1 MTQIALSAPVGFKQE
16 MKINSD
22 GVYYSDFFNHRLY
35 KDKLSVADLGGPN
48 GDTTTF
54 FTHYECKSLQR
65 CKAILNRVKEIGTN
79 SYSTG
84 ALDQRVHIPWTNI
97 NVYVDHASTIGGRV
111 FGGYNGTLNQ
121 KQVWSYRRN
130 AAWAEIYL
138 NNAAQHTVNNLTN
151 KFISG
156 DVGRFMIGNGNAL
169 FENAAM
175 DFYGPILL

>member
-1 MTQIALSAPVGFKQE
+1 MNVKVAKMQS
-16 MKINSD
+16 N
-22 GVYYSDFFNHRLY
+22 FNW
-35 KDKLSVADLGGPN
+35 
-48 GDTTTF
+48 
-54 FTHYECKSLQR
+54 
-65 CKAILNRVKEIGTN
+65 VKEIATN
-79 SYSTG
+79 SYNTG
-84 ALDQRVHIPWTNI
+84 VRLGVHIPWTNS

-138 NNAAQHTVNNLTN
+138 NNAAQHTVNNLTS
-151 KFISG
+151 KFVSG

-175 DFYGPILL
+175 DFYGLFFYNRNLNNNEMKQMDLYIKSYFKI